1 MSRSER
7 RAYLH
12 AIAARYLVAQR
23 AQKSRMLDEYCATVR
38 VSRKHAIA
46 MIGRAIKALADE
58 VGGVLRAPRRRTGRP
73 RVYAADRELFAAI
86 HTIWEAHPRPCGKR
100 LVALLPN
107 WLPFYEAE
115 HGVRLSRQTR
125 RLVNTISAASIDRL
139 LAPTRKALAEHL
151 RGLSGATPATEW
163 LRSLVPVRTHH
174 HDVDRPGCCKGDT
187 VAHCGATIAGEF
199 FWTPTNPTSHHRQ
212 E

>member
-7 RAYLH
+7 RAYPH
-12 AIAARYLVAQR
+12 AIAARYAVAGR

-58 VGGVLRAPRRRTGRP
+58 AAGVSRAPRQRTGRP
-73 RVYAADRELFAAI
+73 PLYAADPHLFAAV
-86 HTIWEAHPRPCGKR
+86 HTIWEAPPRPCGKR

-151 RGLSGATPATEW
+151 RGLSGTTPV
-163 LRSLVPVRTHH
+163 RSLVPVRTHH
-174 HDVDRPGCCKGDT
+174 HDVDRPGSCEGDT
-187 VAHCGATIAGEF
+187 VAHRGATIAGEF